1 MGWASGSSF
10 PVAGLAGGGCT
21 CKGAEA
27 VSGMGAQAPCHGAV
41 GSLGLQCTQLTSVD
55 GCHTGDLA
63 TAIPATLLDP
73 GAVGIGLALVGADAQ
88 HRDAWVDRWAGAR
101 LL

>member
-1 MGWASGSSF
+1 MSR
-10 PVAGLAGGGCT
+10 
-21 CKGAEA
+21 
-27 VSGMGAQAPCHGAV
+27 MDAQVLCHSAV
-41 GSLGLQCTQLTSVD
+41 GSLGLECTQLTSVD

-63 TAIPATLLDP
+63 TAIPATLQDP
-73 GAVGIGLALVGADAQ
+73 GAVGVGLALVGADAQ